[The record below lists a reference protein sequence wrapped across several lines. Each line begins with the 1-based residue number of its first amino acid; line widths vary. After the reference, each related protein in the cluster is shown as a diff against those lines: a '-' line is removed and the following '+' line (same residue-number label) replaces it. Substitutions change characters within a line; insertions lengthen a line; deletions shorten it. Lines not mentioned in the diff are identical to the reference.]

1 MSAVLFSA
9 RPLPRSMTYT
19 KLNACKYHSNLD
31 DEEKQEQQ
39 DRWMHQTSGI
49 IVATSGFGLGI
60 DAPDVRVVLHWG
72 LPYSLLDYAQ
82 QTGRAGRD
90 GLPSTCQ
97 LYFVLDREENRI
109 TRMKDEQED
118 QLKIKD
124 AEELVTFVKYLDGT
138 ASVNCLAD
146 NTYEDCGY
154 CSVLLAGPVRPPRQ
168 DRRGNQRGQYSRTSS
183 TTHRG
188 QQQSNT
194 IHNTHRDYNDRVL
207 EKAEDIYRSQLH
219 TYFTFF
225 FFFWCHRPGM
235 CFTCG
240 IPFHNSLYQC
250 RSRGCNPAIAN
261 TVLPAC
267 WAVFNTR
274 NQDADHA
281 RFLAENCPNIDSRAT
296 FPTTDQEFASW
307 LSNKDLD
314 NIGNAM
320 KLFLQ
325 IFEELIVEEER
336 HADQH

>member
-1 MSAVLFSA
+1 MHSPFS
-9 RPLPRSMTYT
+9 SIE
-19 KLNACKYHSNLD
+19 S
-31 DEEKQEQQ
+31 
-39 DRWMHQTSGI
+39 
-49 IVATSGFGLGI
+49 VA
-60 DAPDVRVVLHWG
+60 
-72 LPYSLLDYAQ
+72 
-82 QTGRAGRD
+82 
-90 GLPSTCQ
+90 
-97 LYFVLDREENRI
+97 
-109 TRMKDEQED
+109 
-118 QLKIKD
+118 
-124 AEELVTFVKYLDGT
+124 
-138 ASVNCLAD
+138 
-146 NTYEDCGY
+146 
-154 CSVLLAGPVRPPRQ
+154 
-168 DRRGNQRGQYSRTSS
+168 
-183 TTHRG
+183 G

-207 EKAEDIYRSQLH
+207 EKAENIYRSQVCIHCVLVYGQSCGYLPRDSFGH
-219 TYFTFF
+219 DGFF

-274 NQDADHA
+274 NQDADRA
-281 RFLAENCPNIDSRAT
+281 RFLAENCPDIDSRAT